1 MKITIEPRIYK
12 KVMKLPPQDRDRLLN
27 ALAALEQNPESQSK
41 NLARLRGREEFRFR
55 VGDWRVIYRQEH
67 NTLRVID
74 VLRRNERTY

>member
-1 MKITIEPRIYK
+1 MKITIEPRVYK

-27 ALAALEQNPESQSK
+27 ALAALEKNPESQSK

-67 NTLRVID
+67 NTLHVTAI
-74 VLRRNERTY
+74 LRRNERTY